1 MVSML
6 TRRMAELEAENA
18 RLKEQVRETMDRRGH
33 DEVERSGVVGGV
45 CV

>member
-18 RLKEQVRETMDRRGH
+18 RLKEQVRDTMDGEQRAG
-33 DEVERSGVVGGV
+33 
-45 CV
+45 